1 MQFCKAQIIHTCKN
15 LQKDSFENMFLAV
28 QDSSIGYLVTESL
41 SESSFDFRVTMTT
54 LTTMNTMTTIT
65 KINTITTITSI
76 TTITTITTM
85 NTMTTMDSVTSMSTE
100 TAI

>member
-1 MQFCKAQIIHTCKN
+1 
-15 LQKDSFENMFLAV
+15 MFLAV

-54 LTTMNTMTTIT
+54 LTTMNTMTTM
-65 KINTITTITSI
+65 
-76 TTITTITTM
+76 TTM
-85 NTMTTMDSVTSMSTE
+85 KTMTAMDSVTSLSTE